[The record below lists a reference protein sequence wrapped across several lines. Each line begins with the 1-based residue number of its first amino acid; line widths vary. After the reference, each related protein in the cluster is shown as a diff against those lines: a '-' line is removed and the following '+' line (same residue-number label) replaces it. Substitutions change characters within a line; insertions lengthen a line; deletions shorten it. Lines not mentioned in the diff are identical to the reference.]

1 MDQTETALT
10 PAQVKRGWE
19 LGILWWKLRPA
30 QRRMYAAETA
40 SDALKWVNNCSRR
53 LGKSFKKCLQA
64 IEVCRQVPDG
74 QARLIAPTQKQMRG
88 ITQPIIR
95 KIIRDCP
102 AELRPLWKQPD
113 SLWLFP
119 GTNAQLHVAGANNG
133 HEDDS
138 RGTEAHWIGID
149 EPGQIDKLKYLIAD
163 VLMPQLLT
171 TRQATTGKFGKLSIS
186 GTPPPTPAHEFVDIA
201 QEAEAGGNYSTYDI
215 FSAGYSPEIIELFR
229 KEANG
234 RGWKPGDPDST
245 TWLREYLCKFVVDKN
260 LALVP
265 EWNETYLV
273 DIPRD
278 EFFRFYH
285 LYNGMDLGVSDF
297 TVCLLGYYDFR
308 LARLVIEDEVVM
320 NGPQMTTPL
329 LAAAINSRRLDLWGT
344 EVEGVK
350 KMTRDV
356 YRAVSDN
363 DNPLLLQD
371 LSRLHD
377 VHFSPVVKDSLNAMV
392 NAMRVLVG
400 SGRLAVHSRCRQLA
414 GCLRNGVW
422 KDLKRKEWLNSG
434 PEKFGHF
441 DALAALMYLV
451 RNLDM
456 QTNPIPA
463 TLGLSESS
471 HIINPEAFE
480 QQGNAAAVRQ
490 IMTGGLGGR

>member
-1 MDQTETALT
+1 
-10 PAQVKRGWE
+10 
-19 LGILWWKLRPA
+19 
-30 QRRMYAAETA
+30 MYAAETA

-64 IEVCRQVPDG
+64 IEVCRQVQDG

-102 AELRPLWKQPD
+102 EEIRPVWKQAD
-113 SLWLFP
+113 SLWFFP
-119 GTNAQLHVAGANNG
+119 HSNAQLHVAGANNG

-138 RGTEAHWIGID
+138 RGTEAHWIGVD

-171 TRQATTGKFGKLSIS
+171 TRQATGGKFGKLSIS
-186 GTPPPTPAHEFVDIA
+186 GTPPPTPAHEFADIA
-201 QEAEAGGNYSTYDI
+201 QEAEAAGNYSTYDI
-215 FSAGYSPEIIELFR
+215 FSAGYSPEIVELFR
-229 KEANG
+229 REANG
-234 RGWKPGDPDST
+234 RNWKPGDEDST

-265 EWNETYLV
+265 EWNDTYV
-273 DIPRD
+273 EDILRD
-278 EFFRFYH
+278 DFFRFYH

-297 TVCLLGYYDFR
+297 TVCLFGYYDFR
-308 LARLVIEDEVVM
+308 RARLVIEDEVIM

-329 LAAAINSRRLDLWGT
+329 LADAITSRRLALWGS
-344 EVEGVK
+344 EVDGVK
-350 KMTRDV
+350 KMTREV
-356 YRAVSDN
+356 YRAVADN

-371 LSRLHD
+371 LSALHK

-400 SGRLAVHSRCRQLA
+400 SGRLAVHPRCRQLT

-456 QTNPIPA
+456 QTNPIPP
-463 TLGLSESS
+463 TLGLSEAT
-471 HIINPEAFE
+471 HMINPDAFKGS
-480 QQGNAAAVRQ
+480 GNAHAVRQ
-490 IMTGGLGGR
+490 LMGGIGGN